1 MSASRRGLVL
11 TSGGEDMKT
20 AVSNLTISSLV
31 ALLEHKGVDIQ
42 SVKINIKNDDT
53 NANIAEVKLSD
64 LIEKAKKDL
73 EQIQTESTRLDFI
86 LENRIRVEKWNTN
99 PSTQFYFVMNEDD
112 ESIAK
117 ELDGRDAVDA
127 AIKYFE
133 ELESDQN

>member
-1 MSASRRGLVL
+1 MPCFAYFIRAR
-11 TSGGEDMKT
+11 
-20 AVSNLTISSLV
+20 ICFR
-31 ALLEHKGVDIQ
+31 ALRAALF
-42 SVKINIKNDDT
+42 
-53 NANIAEVKLSD
+53 AE
-64 LIEKAKKDL
+64 
-73 EQIQTESTRLDFI
+73 RFFNFI

>member
-1 MSASRRGLVL
+1 
-11 TSGGEDMKT
+11 MKT
-20 AVSNLTISSLV
+20 AIIDFTLSSLI
-31 ALLEHKGVDIQ
+31 ALIEHEGINID
-42 SVKINIKNDDT
+42 SVKIKLNNDATDEKIT
-53 NANIAEVKLSD
+53 EVTLTD
-64 LIEKAKKDL
+64 LIKKSKKDL
-73 EQIQTESTRLDFI
+73 EQIQTDSTRLDF
-86 LENRIRVEKWNTN
+86 LMENRIRVEKWNTN